1 MPLWCRIALLVL
13 YTGLVFREARA
24 EDLVPQLRRPV
35 DAVWLDAG
43 QVLLTANSRSGSV
56 SIVDLG
62 TWSVVREMG
71 IGGQPVALLPLSEN
85 RLAVIDQAAN
95 QLRFIQ
101 ITRAPWTIT
110 VETELPLLRGPN
122 SIVLLDEDASDPAQ
136 PAYSPVLRSE
146 RTLSRE
152 GEAPAEP
159 QRGEGIV
166 PGSRLS
172 GSFALPATDRT
183 TRVVSVASLW
193 DRSVEKIEL
202 DLSGETPTEIGRLQ
216 VQLSFA
222 PREQLV
228 LPGGKKLLVADNHA
242 GKLAVIDIESW
253 TIDAIRPLNAHNIR
267 GLALSTDRESV
278 LIAHQILNQQVTTG
292 HDAVRDG
299 TLMQNVVRV
308 VPLAKLYDSQALLPV
323 HVRTI
328 FLGRSSDGA
337 ADPADIVHDFEG
349 NLCVALAGVDEM
361 ALVSSKGIEK
371 QRPMVGRRPT
381 KLLPCPDRPEVI
393 VVNTFGDSLTLV
405 NTSQARVRRV
415 ISLGPQ
421 PELTRAERGEL
432 LFFDGRVSFENWMS
446 CHSCHTDGHANGLL
460 ADTLGDG
467 TAGTPKRVQTLL
479 GGRDANPWGWTGEA
493 RELHEQVSKSIRS
506 TMQGPPRPMTQV
518 IDLVSYLHTLSPAP
532 PLLPATD
539 DPADRTLLD
548 QGHQVFTKAGCVR
561 CHIPPL
567 TYTTDSTFDVG
578 LHDEAGRKLFNPPSL
593 LGVSQRDSL
602 FHDARA
608 KTLEDVLDQGHF
620 TQTPLS
626 REEQAALLRFLKS
639 L

>member
-1 MPLWCRIALLVL
+1 MRSWCRVALLVL
-13 YTGLVFREARA
+13 CLGMVNHEARA
-24 EDLVPQLRRPV
+24 EDLAIRLRRPV
-35 DAVWLDAG
+35 DAVWLDPG
-43 QVLLTANSRSGSV
+43 RVLLTVNSRSGS
-56 SIVDLG
+56 L
-62 TWSVVREMG
+62 SVVDVGRLSVVTEAM
-71 IGGQPVALLPLSEN
+71 IGGQPVGLLPLSEN
-85 RLAVIDQAAN
+85 RMAVIDHSAN
-95 QLRFIQ
+95 QLRFLKVS
-101 ITRAPWTIT
+101 RDPWAVAI
-110 VETELPLLRGPN
+110 ESELPLLRGPN
-122 SIVLLDEDASDPAQ
+122 SIVLIDEDAS
-136 PAYSPVLRSE
+136 
-146 RTLSRE
+146 
-152 GEAPAEP
+152 
-159 QRGEGIV
+159 V
-166 PGSRLS
+166 PTPPS
-172 GSFALPATDRT
+172 T

-193 DRSVEKIEL
+193 DRSLEKIEL
-202 DLSGETPTEIGRLQ
+202 DLSGETPIEIGRLQ

-222 PREQLV
+222 PHKQLV

-253 TIDAIRPLNAHNIR
+253 TIDSIRPLNAHNIR
-267 GLALSTDRESV
+267 GLALTTDRESV

-308 VPLAKLYDSQALLPV
+308 VPLTKLYDPQALLPV

-328 FLGRSSDGA
+328 FLGRASDGA
-337 ADPADIVHDFEG
+337 ADPADIVYDSAG

-361 ALVSSKGIEK
+361 ALITTKGIEK

-381 KLLPCPDRPEVI
+381 KILPCPDRPEVI

-415 ISLGPQ
+415 ISLGSQ

-479 GGRDANPWGWTGEA
+479 GTRDANPWGWTGEA

-506 TMQGPPRPMTQV
+506 TMQGPPRPLTQV
-518 IDLVSYLHTLSPAP
+518 IDIVAYLHTLSPAP

-548 QGHQVFTKAGCVR
+548 QGRKVFASAGCVR

-567 TYTTDSTFDVG
+567 TYTTDSMFDVG
-578 LHDEAGRKLFNPPSL
+578 IHDEAGRQLFNPPSL

-620 TQTPLS
+620 TQTPLT
-626 REEQAALLRFLKS
+626 RNEQSALLRFLKS

>member
-35 DAVWLDAG
+35 DAVWLDPG

-62 TWSVVREMG
+62 TWSVVREIG

-85 RLAVIDQAAN
+85 RLAVIDQTAN

-101 ITRAPWTIT
+101 ITRDPWTIT

-122 SIVLLDEDASDPAQ
+122 SIVLVDED
-136 PAYSPVLRSE
+136 
-146 RTLSRE
+146 
-152 GEAPAEP
+152 
-159 QRGEGIV
+159 
-166 PGSRLS
+166 
-172 GSFALPATDRT
+172 ATDRT

-193 DRSVEKIEL
+193 DRSLEKIEL
-202 DLSGETPTEIGRLQ
+202 DLSGETPIEVGRLQ

-222 PREQLV
+222 PHKQLV

-253 TIDAIRPLNAHNIR
+253 TIDSIRPLNAHNIR
-267 GLALSTDRESV
+267 GLALSTDRDSV
-278 LIAHQILNQQVTTG
+278 LISHQILNQQVTTG

-308 VPLAKLYDSQALLPV
+308 VPLAKLYDPQALLPV

-506 TMQGPPRPMTQV
+506 TMQGPPRPLTQV

-548 QGHQVFTKAGCVR
+548 QGRKVFTSAGCVR

-608 KTLEDVLDQGHF
+608 KTLDDVLEQGHYL
-620 TQTPLS
+620 QTPLS
-626 REEQAALLRFLKS
+626 REEQVVLLRFLKS

>member
-1 MPLWCRIALLVL
+1 MQLACRIALLVL
-13 YTGLVFREARA
+13 CLGMDCCVSAA
-24 EDLVPQLRRPV
+24 EELPPRLRRPV
-35 DAVWLDAG
+35 DAVWLDPG
-43 QVLLTANSRSGSV
+43 RVLLTANSRSGSV
-56 SIVDLG
+56 SVVDVGSL
-62 TWSVVREMG
+62 SVITEAT
-71 IGGQPVALLPLSEN
+71 IGGQPVALLSLSE
-85 RLAVIDQAAN
+85 RHLAVIDQSAN
-95 QLRFIQ
+95 TLRLLKVS
-101 ITRAPWTIT
+101 RDPWAVS
-110 VETELPLLRGPN
+110 VESECPLLRGPN
-122 SIVLLDEDASDPAQ
+122 SMVLVDEDAS
-136 PAYSPVLRSE
+136 
-146 RTLSRE
+146 
-152 GEAPAEP
+152 AP
-159 QRGEGIV
+159 
-166 PGSRLS
+166 
-172 GSFALPATDRT
+172 ALPANPPST

-193 DRSVEKIEL
+193 DRSLEKIEL
-202 DLSGETPTEIGRLQ
+202 DLAGETPVEMSRLQ

-267 GLALSTDRESV
+267 GLALTQDRESV
-278 LIAHQILNQQVTTG
+278 LISHQILNQQVTTG

-308 VPLAKLYDSQALLPV
+308 VPLAKLYDPQALLPV

-328 FLGRSSDGA
+328 FLGRASDGA
-337 ADPADIVHDFEG
+337 ADPADIVHDSEG

-361 ALVSSKGIEK
+361 ALVTAQGIEK

-381 KLLPCPDRPEVI
+381 KILPCPDRPEVI

-405 NTSQARVRRV
+405 NTNQARVRRV

-460 ADTLGDG
+460 SDTLGDG

-506 TMQGPPRPMTQV
+506 TMQGPPRPQTQV
-518 IDLVSYLHTLSPAP
+518 VDLVSYLHTLAPAP

-539 DPADRTLLD
+539 DPADHQLLD
-548 QGHQVFTKAGCVR
+548 QGRKVFA
-561 CHIPPL
+561 
-567 TYTTDSTFDVG
+567 TD
-578 LHDEAGRKLFNPPSL
+578 RKS
-593 LGVSQRDSL
+593 V
-602 FHDARA
+602 
-608 KTLEDVLDQGHF
+608 V
-620 TQTPLS
+620 
-626 REEQAALLRFLKS
+626 
-639 L
+639 

>member
-1 MPLWCRIALLVL
+1 MRSWCHVVL
-13 YTGLVFREARA
+13 MIFGSGWLCQEARA
-24 EDLVPQLRRPV
+24 EDLAPRLRRPV
-35 DAVWLDAG
+35 DAVWLDPG
-43 QVLLTANSRSGSV
+43 RVLLTANFRAGSV
-56 SIVDLG
+56 SVVDLG
-62 TWSVVREMG
+62 TLSVVTETI

-85 RLAVIDQAAN
+85 RLAVVDQAAN
-95 QLRFIQ
+95 QLRFLKVS
-101 ITRAPWTIT
+101 REPWAVS
-110 VETELPLLRGPN
+110 VESELSLLRGPN
-122 SIVLLDEDASDPAQ
+122 SIALVDEDTNPA
-136 PAYSPVLRSE
+136 
-146 RTLSRE
+146 
-152 GEAPAEP
+152 
-159 QRGEGIV
+159 
-166 PGSRLS
+166 
-172 GSFALPATDRT
+172 
-183 TRVVSVASLW
+183 TRVVSVASRW
-193 DRSVEKIEL
+193 DRSLEKIEL
-202 DLSGETPTEIGRLQ
+202 DLTGETPIEISRLQ

-222 PREQLV
+222 PNKQLV
-228 LPGGKKLLVADNHA
+228 LPGGEKLLVADNHA

-267 GLALSTDRESV
+267 GLAVSQDRESV

-308 VPLAKLYDSQALLPV
+308 VPLAKLYDAQALLPV

-337 ADPADIVHDFEG
+337 ADPADIVHDSEG

-381 KLLPCPDRPEVI
+381 KILPCPDRPEVI

-493 RELHEQVSKSIRS
+493 RELHEQVAKSIRS
-506 TMQGPPRPMTQV
+506 TMQGPPRPLTQV
-518 IDLVSYLHTLSPAP
+518 IDLVAYLHTLDPAP
-532 PLLPATD
+532 PLLPAAD
-539 DPADRTLLD
+539 DPADRTLLND
-548 QGHQVFTKAGCVR
+548 GRKVFTSAGCVR

-567 TYTTDSTFDVG
+567 TYTTDSMFDVG

-608 KTLEDVLDQGHF
+608 KTLEEVLEQGHF
-620 TQTPLS
+620 VQTPLS
-626 REEQAALLRFLKS
+626 HEEQAALVRFLKS

>member
-1 MPLWCRIALLVL
+1 MRASCRIALLILCVGI
-13 YTGLVFREARA
+13 TSREVSA
-24 EDLVPQLRRPV
+24 EELAPRLRRPV

-43 QVLLTANSRSGSV
+43 RVLLTANSRSGSV
-56 SIVDLG
+56 SVVDLSAL
-62 TWSVVREMG
+62 SVVTETV
-71 IGGQPVALLPLSEN
+71 IGGQPVALLPLSET
-85 RLAVIDQAAN
+85 RLAVVDQAAN
-95 QLRFIQ
+95 RLRFLQ
-101 ITRAPWTIT
+101 FSRDPWVIS
-110 VETELPLLRGPN
+110 VESELSLLRGPN
-122 SIVLLDEDASDPAQ
+122 SMVRLDEDTHPA
-136 PAYSPVLRSE
+136 
-146 RTLSRE
+146 
-152 GEAPAEP
+152 
-159 QRGEGIV
+159 
-166 PGSRLS
+166 
-172 GSFALPATDRT
+172 

-193 DRSVEKIEL
+193 DRSLEKIEL
-202 DLSGETPTEIGRLQ
+202 DLTGETPTEISRLQ

-222 PREQLV
+222 PNKQLV

-253 TIDAIRPLNAHNIR
+253 TIDSIRPLNAHNIR
-267 GLALSTDRESV
+267 GLALTTDRESV
-278 LIAHQILNQQVTTG
+278 LISHQILNQQVTTG

-308 VPLAKLYDSQALLPV
+308 VPLAKLNDPQALLPV

-328 FLGRSSDGA
+328 FLGRASDGA
-337 ADPADIVHDFEG
+337 ADPADIVHDSEG

-361 ALVSSKGIEK
+361 ALVTTKGIEK

-393 VVNTFGDSLTLV
+393 VVNTLGDSLTLV
-405 NTSQARVRRV
+405 NTKQARVRRT

-421 PELTRAERGEL
+421 PALTPAERGEL

-446 CHSCHTDGHANGLL
+446 CHSCHSDGHANGLL

-506 TMQGPPRPMTQV
+506 TMQGPPRPLTQV
-518 IDLVSYLHTLSPAP
+518 IDLVAYLHTLAPAP

-539 DPADRTLLD
+539 DPADRMLLD
-548 QGHQVFTKAGCVR
+548 QGRQIFTSAGCVR

-578 LHDEAGRKLFNPPSL
+578 IPDESGRKLFNPPSL

-608 KTLEDVLDQGHF
+608 KSLDDVLDQGHF
-620 TQTPLS
+620 LQTPLT

>member
-1 MPLWCRIALLVL
+1 MRSWCRIALLVL
-13 YTGLVFREARA
+13 CLGVDCCVTLA
-24 EDLVPQLRRPV
+24 EELAPRLRRPV
-35 DAVWLDAG
+35 DAVWLDPG
-43 QVLLTANSRSGSV
+43 RVLLTANSRSGS
-56 SIVDLG
+56 L
-62 TWSVVREMG
+62 SVVDVGSLSVISEAT
-71 IGGQPVALLPLSEN
+71 IGGQPVALLSLSET
-85 RLAVIDQAAN
+85 RLAVVDQAAN
-95 QLRFIQ
+95 QLRFL
-101 ITRAPWTIT
+101 RVSRDPWAVL
-110 VETELPLLRGPN
+110 VESDLPLLRGPN
-122 SIVLLDEDASDPAQ
+122 SIVLVGEDTHAA
-136 PAYSPVLRSE
+136 
-146 RTLSRE
+146 
-152 GEAPAEP
+152 
-159 QRGEGIV
+159 
-166 PGSRLS
+166 
-172 GSFALPATDRT
+172 
-183 TRVVSVASLW
+183 TRVVSVASRW

-222 PREQLV
+222 PNKQLV

-267 GLALSTDRESV
+267 GLAMNEERDAV

-308 VPLAKLYDSQALLPV
+308 VPLAKLYDPQALLPV

-361 ALVSSKGIEK
+361 ALVSTKGIEK

-381 KLLPCPDRPEVI
+381 KILPCPDRPEVL

-532 PLLPATD
+532 PLLPAID

-548 QGHQVFTKAGCVR
+548 QGRQVFTKAGCVR

-567 TYTTDSTFDVG
+567 TYTTDSSFDVG
-578 LHDEAGRKLFNPPSL
+578 THDEAGRKLFNPPSL

-608 KTLEDVLDQGHF
+608 KTLEDVLEQGHF

>member
-1 MPLWCRIALLVL
+1 MHLWCRIILLTLSSGVACQQ
-13 YTGLVFREARA
+13 ARA
-24 EDLVPQLRRPV
+24 EDLPPRLRRPV
-35 DAVWLDAG
+35 DAVWLVPG
-43 QVLLTANSRSGSV
+43 QVLLTANSRSGSLSV
-56 SIVDLG
+56 VELG
-62 TWSVVREMG
+62 TLSVVSETV

-85 RLAVIDQAAN
+85 RLAVVDQAAN
-95 QLRFIQ
+95 QLRFLRIG
-101 ITRAPWTIT
+101 RDPWAILI
-110 VETELPLLRGPN
+110 ESELPLLRGPN
-122 SIVLLDEDASDPAQ
+122 SIVLVDEDA
-136 PAYSPVLRSE
+136 
-146 RTLSRE
+146 T
-152 GEAPAEP
+152 AP
-159 QRGEGIV
+159 
-166 PGSRLS
+166 
-172 GSFALPATDRT
+172 T

-193 DRSVEKIEL
+193 DRSLEKIEL
-202 DLSGETPTEIGRLQ
+202 DLTGETPTEISRLQ

-222 PREQLV
+222 PNKQLV

-253 TIDAIRPLNAHNIR
+253 TIDSIRPLNAHNIR
-267 GLALSTDRESV
+267 GLALTTDRESV
-278 LIAHQILNQQVTTG
+278 LISHQILNQQVTTG

-308 VPLAKLYDSQALLPV
+308 VPLAKLYDPQALLPV

-371 QRPMVGRRPT
+371 QRLMVGRRPT

-506 TMQGPPRPMTQV
+506 TMQGPPRPLTQV
-518 IDLVSYLHTLSPAP
+518 IDLVAYLHTLSPAP

-539 DPADRTLLD
+539 DPVDRTLIE
-548 QGHQVFTKAGCVR
+548 QGHQVFASAGCIR

-620 TQTPLS
+620 TQTPLT
-626 REEQAALLRFLKS
+626 REEQSALLRFLKS

>member
-1 MPLWCRIALLVL
+1 MHLWCRIILLTLSSGVACQE
-13 YTGLVFREARA
+13 VRA
-24 EDLVPQLRRPV
+24 ENLPPRLRRPV
-35 DAVWLDAG
+35 DAVWLDPG
-43 QVLLTANSRSGSV
+43 QVLLTANSRSGSLSV
-56 SIVDLG
+56 VDLG
-62 TWSVVREMG
+62 SLSVVHETS

-85 RLAVIDQAAN
+85 RLAVVDQAAN
-95 QLRFIQ
+95 QLRFLRIG
-101 ITRAPWTIT
+101 RDPWAISI
-110 VETELPLLRGPN
+110 ESELPLLRGPN
-122 SIVLLDEDASDPAQ
+122 SIVLVDEDANA
-136 PAYSPVLRSE
+136 SP
-146 RTLSRE
+146 
-152 GEAPAEP
+152 
-159 QRGEGIV
+159 
-166 PGSRLS
+166 
-172 GSFALPATDRT
+172 

-193 DRSVEKIEL
+193 DRSLEKIEL
-202 DLSGETPTEIGRLQ
+202 DLSGETPIEVSRLQ

-222 PREQLV
+222 PNKQLV

-242 GKLAVIDIESW
+242 GRLAVIDIESW

-267 GLALSTDRESV
+267 GLALTQDRESV
-278 LIAHQILNQQVTTG
+278 LISHQILNQQVTTG

-337 ADPADIVHDFEG
+337 ADPADIVHDSEG

-381 KLLPCPDRPEVI
+381 KLLPCPDRPEVV

-493 RELHEQVSKSIRS
+493 RELHEQVTKSIRS
-506 TMQGPPRPMTQV
+506 TMQGPPRPLTQV
-518 IDLVSYLHTLSPAP
+518 IDLVAYLHTLSPAP

-539 DPADRTLLD
+539 DPVDRTLLE
-548 QGHQVFTKAGCVR
+548 QGRQVFTKAGCIR

-567 TYTTDSTFDVG
+567 TYTTDSSFDVG

-620 TQTPLS
+620 TQTPLT
-626 REEQAALLRFLKS
+626 REEQSALLRFLKS

>member
-1 MPLWCRIALLVL
+1 MPLWCRIILQCLLV
-13 YTGLVFREARA
+13 GMAGPDARA
-24 EDLVPQLRRPV
+24 EQLVPQLRRPV
-35 DAVWLDAG
+35 DAVWLDPG
-43 QVLLTANSRSGSV
+43 RVLLTANSRSGS
-56 SIVDLG
+56 L
-62 TWSVVREMG
+62 SVVDVGRLLVVSEVM
-71 IGGQPVALLPLSEN
+71 IGGQPVALLPLSAN
-85 RLAVIDQAAN
+85 RLAVIDHSAN
-95 QLRFIQ
+95 TLRFLKVS
-101 ITRAPWTIT
+101 RDPWAVS

-122 SIVLLDEDASDPAQ
+122 SIALVDGDVSDPA
-136 PAYSPVLRSE
+136 
-146 RTLSRE
+146 RE

-159 QRGEGIV
+159 QRGEGIA
-166 PGSRLS
+166 PGSQLS
-172 GSFALPATDRT
+172 GSFALPATDHA

-193 DRSVEKIEL
+193 DRSLEKIEL
-202 DLSGETPTEIGRLQ
+202 DLSGETATEVGRLQ

-267 GLALSTDRESV
+267 GLALNAERDAV

-308 VPLAKLYDSQALLPV
+308 VPLAKLYDPQALLPV

-328 FLGRSSDGA
+328 FLGRASDGA

-381 KLLPCPDRPEVI
+381 KILPCPDRPEVL

-460 ADTLGDG
+460 SDTLGDG

-479 GGRDANPWGWTGEA
+479 GTRDANPWGWTGEV

-518 IDLVSYLHTLSPAP
+518 VDLVSYLHTLSPAP

-539 DPADRTLLD
+539 DPADRTLVE
-548 QGHQVFTKAGCVR
+548 QGREVFTSAGCVR

-567 TYTTDSTFDVG
+567 TYTTDSMFNVG

-608 KTLEDVLDQGHF
+608 KTLEDVLEQGHF
-620 TQTPLS
+620 VQTPLT
-626 REEQAALLRFLKS
+626 REEQAALVRFLKS

>member
-1 MPLWCRIALLVL
+1 MPLWCRIILQCLLV
-13 YTGLVFREARA
+13 GMAGQDACA
-24 EDLVPQLRRPV
+24 EQLVPQLRRPV
-35 DAVWLDAG
+35 DAVWLAPG
-43 QVLLTANSRSGSV
+43 QVLLTANSRSGS
-56 SIVDLG
+56 L
-62 TWSVVREMG
+62 SVVDVGRLLVVSEVM
-71 IGGQPVALLPLSEN
+71 IGGQPVALVPLSAN
-85 RLAVIDQAAN
+85 RLAVVDHSAN
-95 QLRFIQ
+95 TLRFLKVS
-101 ITRAPWTIT
+101 RDPWAVL
-110 VETELPLLRGPN
+110 VESELPLLRGPN
-122 SIVLLDEDASDPAQ
+122 SIVLVDEDVSDPAQ
-136 PAYSPVLRSE
+136 PAYSPVDRFG
-146 RTLSRE
+146 RTSCRE

-159 QRGEGIV
+159 QRGEGVV

-193 DRSVEKIEL
+193 DRSLEKIEL
-202 DLSGETPTEIGRLQ
+202 DLSGETPTEVGRLQ

-222 PREQLV
+222 PHKQLV
-228 LPGGKKLLVADNHA
+228 LPGGKKLLAADNHA

-267 GLALSTDRESV
+267 GLTLNAERDSV

-308 VPLAKLYDSQALLPV
+308 VPLAKLYDPQALLPV

-328 FLGRSSDGA
+328 FLGRASDGA
-337 ADPADIVHDFEG
+337 ADPADIVYDSAG

-361 ALVSSKGIEK
+361 ALITTKGIER

-381 KLLPCPDRPEVI
+381 KILPCPDRPEVL

-405 NTSQARVRRV
+405 NTSQARVRRT

-460 ADTLGDG
+460 SDTLGDG
-467 TAGTPKRVQTLL
+467 TSGTPKRVQTLL
-479 GGRDANPWGWTGEA
+479 GTRDANPWGWTGEV

-506 TMQGPPRPMTQV
+506 TMQGVPRPMTQV
-518 IDLVSYLHTLSPAP
+518 VDIVSYLHTLSPAP

-539 DPADRTLLD
+539 DPADRTLLE
-548 QGHQVFTKAGCVR
+548 QGREVFTSAGCVR

-567 TYTTDSTFDVG
+567 TYTTDSMFDVG

-608 KTLEDVLDQGHF
+608 KTLEDVMEQGHF
-620 TQTPLS
+620 VQTPLT
-626 REEQAALLRFLKS
+626 REEQAALVRFLKS